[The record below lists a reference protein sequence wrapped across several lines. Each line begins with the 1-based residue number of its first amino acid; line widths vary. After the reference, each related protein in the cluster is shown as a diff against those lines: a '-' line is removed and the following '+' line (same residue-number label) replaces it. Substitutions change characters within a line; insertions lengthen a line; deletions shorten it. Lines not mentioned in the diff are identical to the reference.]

1 MTIGPDDDHYLS
13 EPDIM
18 KMKVVEL
25 KAACTERHQL
35 TTGNKAHLRHRL
47 LRLCRHIPWATPP
60 PPGGT
65 RAERAAG
72 SFHAPGHADYGVNEF
87 IITTGVTGG
96 NIAYDKFKRMI
107 LWMLTFAEQGV
118 CCMEY
123 GLARPGWVGCLSCM
137 VVHPLARA
145 ARREGG
151 GILGGGGAPSGCVRH
166 ATAVLLRYESSGY
179 LSSRGRQFTHS
190 YLSLPPHRPEGE
202 PQARALRRPD
212 PLPDRRQGLDRHH
225 RPQVPHPQLP
235 PLHGQVS
242 DPEKNRYGVF

>member
-1 MTIGPDDDHYLS
+1 MTIGPDDDLYLS
-13 EPDIM
+13 KPDIM

-72 SFHAPGHADYGVNEF
+72 SFHAPGHADYPINEF

-96 NIAYDKFKRMI
+96 HITYDSFKRMI
-107 LWMLTFAEQGV
+107 LWLLTFAVQGV

-123 GLARPGWVGCLSCM
+123 GLA
-137 VVHPLARA
+137 
-145 ARREGG
+145 
-151 GILGGGGAPSGCVRH
+151 
-166 ATAVLLRYESSGY
+166 
-179 LSSRGRQFTHS
+179 
-190 YLSLPPHRPEGE
+190 
-202 PQARALRRPD
+202 
-212 PLPDRRQGLDRHH
+212 
-225 RPQVPHPQLP
+225 
-235 PLHGQVS
+235 
-242 DPEKNRYGVF
+242 